1 MIPEMLMNPHNR
13 VDIKYNIHYINEYE
27 VLHRFLDGKF
37 ITFIAAET
45 PQASSDP
52 SQALTAQA
60 ADWENVLVHIV
71 IIVAFFSIEHLLVVW
86 PS

>member
-13 VDIKYNIHYINEYE
+13 VDIKYNIHYITEYK
-27 VLHRFLDGKF
+27 VLHRCLDGKF

-45 PQASSDP
+45 LEASSDP

-60 ADWENVLVHIV
+60 AD
-71 IIVAFFSIEHLLVVW
+71 
-86 PS
+86 

>member
-1 MIPEMLMNPHNR
+1 MILEMLMNPHNR
-13 VDIKYNIHYINEYE
+13 VDIKYNIHYTTEYK
-27 VLHRFLDGKF
+27 VLHTCLVGEF

-45 PQASSDP
+45 LEASSDP

-60 ADWENVLVHIV
+60 ADWENVLVRIV
-71 IIVAFFSIEHLLVVW
+71 VIVAFFSTEHLLGVW